1 MTRLACAE
9 LAAMCTSYTHLCW
22 AHHRVGYDLG
32 YPRKLACVD
41 DTPGSSIEDGLNPEF
56 PRNGSAF
63 FSGTAASG
71 SGDWKWLLTEGGHHT
86 TFGGKQGF
94 TRWPSTPVAPLY
106 DGSGALAS
114 VVHQERGWAY
124 VLFLRAGHLVPQGA
138 PTAVFLVTP
147 SFVSPPCVEL
157 PSAAAWR

>member
-1 MTRLACAE
+1 MAHGTSSSSPDWRPTPPEVRLGEREDEGEARG
-9 LAAMCTSYTHLCW
+9 TW
-22 AHHRVGYDLG
+22 
-32 YPRKLACVD
+32 
-41 DTPGSSIEDGLNPEF
+41 SSIEDGLNPEF

-94 TRWPSTPVAPLY
+94 TRWPSTPLY

-157 PSAAAWR
+157 PSAAGWR

>member
-1 MTRLACAE
+1 MPQLRARPIRTGDPPPRKYAWANVKTRVKRAE
-9 LAAMCTSYTHLCW
+9 L
-22 AHHRVGYDLG
+22 
-32 YPRKLACVD
+32 
-41 DTPGSSIEDGLNPEF
+41 PGSSIEDGLNPEF

-94 TRWPSTPVAPLY
+94 TRWPSTPLY

-157 PSAAAWR
+157 PSAAGWR